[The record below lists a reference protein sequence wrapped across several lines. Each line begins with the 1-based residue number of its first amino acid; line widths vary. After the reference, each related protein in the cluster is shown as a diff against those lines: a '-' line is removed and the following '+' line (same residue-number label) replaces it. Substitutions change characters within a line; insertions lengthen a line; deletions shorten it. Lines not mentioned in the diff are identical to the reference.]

1 MMAKKHRFLKLL
13 ADRIVNNLLERELV
27 IADNPEEFREK
38 VYQILYEDHKTE
50 KELEEEAERI
60 IQENSEEVLYRGVSL
75 HKARKLIKEKLAK
88 ERGIPVIGSPLSRD
102 KANYLAGKIL
112 KLILTDESLD
122 YTEERGVIRG
132 AIVKSFEE
140 IAKLR
145 REIDESIREKIASHS
160 RPIYEGTP
168 EWYALY
174 RRYYNEELIER
185 GLVEPESESE
195 V

>member
-1 MMAKKHRFLKLL
+1 MPKKNRFLKLL
-13 ADRIVNNLLERELV
+13 ADRIVDNLLERELV
-27 IADNPEEFREK
+27 IADNPEEFKEK
-38 VYQILYEDHKTE
+38 VYTILYEDYKTE

-75 HKARKLIKEKLAK
+75 TKARKLVKEKLAK
-88 ERGIPVIGSPLSRD
+88 ERGIPVIGSPFSRE

-112 KLILTDESLD
+112 RLILTDDTLD

-132 AIVKSFEE
+132 AIVRSFDEV
-140 IAKLR
+140 AKLR
-145 REIDESIREKIASHS
+145 KEIDQKVREKIASHS

-185 GLVEPESESE
+185 GLIEPESESE

>member
-1 MMAKKHRFLKLL
+1 MAKQNRFLKLL
-13 ADRIVNNLLERELV
+13 ADRIANNLLEKEYV
-27 IADNPEEFREK
+27 IADNPEEFKKK
-38 VYQILYEDHKTE
+38 VYDILYNDYITE

-60 IQENSEEVLYRGVSL
+60 IQENAEEVTYRGVSI

-88 ERGIPVIGSPLSRD
+88 ERGIAVVGSIFSRE
-102 KANYLAGKIL
+102 KANYLAGKVL
-112 KLILTDESLD
+112 KLILTDEELD
-122 YTEERGVIRG
+122 YTQERGVIR
-132 AIVKSFEE
+132 ATIVKSFEE

-145 REIDESIREKIASHS
+145 KEIDEKVREKIASHS

-185 GLVEPESESE
+185 GLIDTESE

>member
-1 MMAKKHRFLKLL
+1 MAKKNRFLKLL
-13 ADRIVNNLLERELV
+13 ADRIVDNLLERELV
-27 IADNPEEFREK
+27 IADDPEAFKEK
-38 VYQILYEDHKTE
+38 VYDILYTDYTTE

-88 ERGIPVIGSPLSRD
+88 ERGIPVIGSVFSRE

-112 KLILTDESLD
+112 KLILTDDELD
-122 YTEERGVIRG
+122 YTEERGVIRT

-140 IAKLR
+140 VAQLR
-145 REIDESIREKIASHS
+145 REIDQKVREKIASHS

-185 GLVEPESESE
+185 GLVEPESE

>member
-1 MMAKKHRFLKLL
+1 MAKKNRFLKLL
-13 ADRIVNNLLERELV
+13 ADRIVDNLLEKELV
-27 IADNPEEFREK
+27 IADDPDSFKEK
-38 VYQILYEDHKTE
+38 VYEILYTDYKTE

-88 ERGIPVIGSPLSRD
+88 ERGIPVIGSIFSRE

-112 KLILTDESLD
+112 RLILTDEELD
-122 YTEERGVIRG
+122 YTEERGVIRT

-140 IAKLR
+140 VAQLR
-145 REIDESIREKIASHS
+145 REIDQKVREKIASHS
-160 RPIYEGTP
+160 RPMYVGTP

-185 GLVEPESESE
+185 GLIGPETEM
-195 V
+195 

>member
-1 MMAKKHRFLKLL
+1 MAKKNRFLKLL
-13 ADRIVNNLLERELV
+13 SDRIVDSLLERELV
-27 IADNPEEFREK
+27 IADNPESFKEK
-38 VYQILYEDHKTE
+38 VYEILYSDYKTE

-60 IQENSEEVLYRGVSL
+60 IQENSEEVFYRGVSL

-88 ERGIPVIGSPLSRD
+88 ERGIPVIGSVFSRE

-112 KLILTDESLD
+112 KLILTDEELD
-122 YTEERGVIRG
+122 YTQERGVIRN
-132 AIVKSFEE
+132 AIVRSFEE
-140 IAKLR
+140 VAQLR
-145 REIDESIREKIASHS
+145 KEIDQRVREKIASHS

-185 GLVEPESESE
+185 GLVEPETE

>member
-1 MMAKKHRFLKLL
+1 MTKKHRFLKLL
-13 ADRIVNNLLERELV
+13 ADRIADNLLDKGYV
-27 IADNPEEFREK
+27 IADNPESFKEK
-38 VYQILYEDHKTE
+38 IYSILYEDHLAE

-60 IQENSEEVLYRGVSL
+60 IQENAEEVTYRGVSL

-88 ERGIPVIGSPLSRD
+88 ERGIPVVGNVFSRD
-102 KANYLAGKIL
+102 KANYLAGKVL
-112 KLILTDESLD
+112 RLILTDDELD
-122 YTEERGVIRG
+122 YTEERGVIRS

-140 IAKLR
+140 VAALR
-145 REIDESIREKIASHS
+145 REIDQKVREKIASHS

-185 GLVEPESESE
+185 GLVEPESE

>member
-1 MMAKKHRFLKLL
+1 MAKKHRFLKIL
-13 ADRIVNNLLERELV
+13 ADRIADNLLRDEIV

-38 VYQILYEDHKTE
+38 IYQILYDDYRTE
-50 KELEEEAERI
+50 KELEEEAEKI
-60 IQENSEEVLYRGVSL
+60 IQENSDEVFYRGVSL

-88 ERGIPVIGSPLSRD
+88 ERGIPVVGSPLSRD

-112 KLILTDESLD
+112 RLILTDDTLD

-132 AIVKSFEE
+132 IIVKSFEE
-140 IAKLR
+140 VSKLR
-145 REIDESIREKIASHS
+145 KEIDQRVREKIASHS

-174 RRYYNEELIER
+174 NRYYNQELIER
-185 GLVEPESESE
+185 GLVEQEEE
-195 V
+195 M

>member
-1 MMAKKHRFLKLL
+1 MAKQNRFLKLL
-13 ADRIVNNLLERELV
+13 ADRIANNLLEKEYV
-27 IADNPEEFREK
+27 IADNPEEFKKK
-38 VYQILYEDHKTE
+38 VYDILYNDYITE

-60 IQENSEEVLYRGVSL
+60 IQENAEEVTYRGVSI

-88 ERGIPVIGSPLSRD
+88 ERGIAVVGNIFSRE
-102 KANYLAGKIL
+102 KANYLAGKVL
-112 KLILTDESLD
+112 KLILTDEELD
-122 YTEERGVIRG
+122 YTQERGVIR
-132 AIVKSFEE
+132 ATIVKSFEE

-145 REIDESIREKIASHS
+145 KEIDEKVREKIASHS

-185 GLVEPESESE
+185 GLIDTESE

>member
-1 MMAKKHRFLKLL
+1 MAKKHRFLKLL

-38 VYQILYEDHKTE
+38 VYQILYEDYKIE

>member
-1 MMAKKHRFLKLL
+1 MAKKNRFLKLL
-13 ADRIVNNLLERELV
+13 ADRIVDNLLEKELV
-27 IADNPEEFREK
+27 IADDPDSFKEK
-38 VYQILYEDHKTE
+38 VYEILYTDYKTE

-88 ERGIPVIGSPLSRD
+88 ERGIPVIGSIFSRE

-112 KLILTDESLD
+112 RLILTDEELD
-122 YTEERGVIRG
+122 YTEERGVIRT

-140 IAKLR
+140 VAQLR
-145 REIDESIREKIASHS
+145 REIDQKVREKIASHS

-185 GLVEPESESE
+185 GLIGPETEM
-195 V
+195 

>member
-1 MMAKKHRFLKLL
+1 MAKQNRFLKLL
-13 ADRIVNNLLERELV
+13 ADRIANNLLEKEYI
-27 IADNPEEFREK
+27 IADNPEEFKKK
-38 VYQILYEDHKTE
+38 VYDILYNDYITE

-60 IQENSEEVLYRGVSL
+60 IQENAEEVTYRGVSI

-88 ERGIPVIGSPLSRD
+88 ERGIAVVGNIFSRE
-102 KANYLAGKIL
+102 KANYLAGKVL
-112 KLILTDESLD
+112 KLILTDEELD
-122 YTEERGVIRG
+122 YTQERGVIR
-132 AIVKSFEE
+132 ATIVKSFEE

-145 REIDESIREKIASHS
+145 KEIDEKVREKIASHS
-160 RPIYEGTP
+160 RPVYEGTP

-185 GLVEPESESE
+185 GLIDTESE

>member
-1 MMAKKHRFLKLL
+1 MAKKHRFLKLL
-13 ADRIVNNLLERELV
+13 SDRIVNNLLEKELV

-38 VYQILYEDHKTE
+38 VYRILYEDYRTE

-75 HKARKLIKEKLAK
+75 HKARKMIKEKLAK
-88 ERGIPVIGSPLSRD
+88 ERGISVIGSPLSRD

-145 REIDESIREKIASHS
+145 REIDERIREKIASHS

-185 GLVEPESESE
+185 GLIEPEEESE

>member
-1 MMAKKHRFLKLL
+1 MAKQNRFLKLL
-13 ADRIVNNLLERELV
+13 ADRIANNLLEKEYV
-27 IADNPEEFREK
+27 IADNPEEFKKK
-38 VYQILYEDHKTE
+38 VYDILYNDYITE

-60 IQENSEEVLYRGVSL
+60 IQENAEEVTYRGVSI

-88 ERGIPVIGSPLSRD
+88 ERGIAVVGSIFSRE
-102 KANYLAGKIL
+102 KANYLAGKVL
-112 KLILTDESLD
+112 RLILTDEELD
-122 YTEERGVIRG
+122 YTQERGVIR
-132 AIVKSFEE
+132 ATIVKSFEE

-145 REIDESIREKIASHS
+145 KEIDEKVREKIASHS

-185 GLVEPESESE
+185 GLIDTESE

>member
-1 MMAKKHRFLKLL
+1 MAKQNRFLKLL
-13 ADRIVNNLLERELV
+13 ADRIANNLLEKEYV
-27 IADNPEEFREK
+27 IADNPEEFKKK
-38 VYQILYEDHKTE
+38 VYDILYNDYITE

-60 IQENSEEVLYRGVSL
+60 IQENAEEVTYTGVSI

-88 ERGIPVIGSPLSRD
+88 ERGIAVVGSIFSRE
-102 KANYLAGKIL
+102 KANYLAGKVL
-112 KLILTDESLD
+112 KLILTDEELD
-122 YTEERGVIRG
+122 YTQERGVIR
-132 AIVKSFEE
+132 ATIVKSFEE
-140 IAKLR
+140 IAKVR
-145 REIDESIREKIASHS
+145 KEIDEKVREKIASHS

-185 GLVEPESESE
+185 GLIDTESE